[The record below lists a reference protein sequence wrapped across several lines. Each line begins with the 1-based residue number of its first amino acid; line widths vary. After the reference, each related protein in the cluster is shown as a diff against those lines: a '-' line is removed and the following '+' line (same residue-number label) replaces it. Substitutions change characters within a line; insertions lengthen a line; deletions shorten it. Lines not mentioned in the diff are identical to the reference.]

1 MTTQNRWYQPQAS
14 GVSPSSEPSLDIE
27 VSVVIPCL
35 NEAEA
40 VAGVVTEALTAIN
53 ALGIVGEVVVVDNAS
68 TDDTANQAERAGAR
82 IVTESV
88 PGYGRACRTGL
99 ANSRGRFLVL
109 GDGDGTYDFS
119 ALGQLVD
126 PLRNGSDVVM
136 GSRLR
141 GTIEDGAMPWLH
153 RRVGNP
159 FLSWTINRLFASG
172 VSDAHCGLRSIKR
185 ERYEQIN
192 LVTAGMEFASEFV
205 IEVTLA
211 GARIQEVPI
220 TYRRRAGGEPKLR
233 TFRDGW
239 RHMRLMLARAMR
251 KREAGETA
259 SAVAI
264 AKADAGA

>member
-1 MTTQNRWYQPQAS
+1 MTTHNLWYQPQAS
-14 GVSPSSEPSLDIE
+14 GAIPSLERSIDVE

-35 NEAEA
+35 NEAES
-40 VAGVVTEALTAIN
+40 VAGVVTEALTAIGD
-53 ALGIVGEVVVVDNAS
+53 LGIVGEVVVVDNAS
-68 TDDTANQAERAGAR
+68 TDDSAGRAARAGAR
-82 IVTESV
+82 IVTESA
-88 PGYGRACRTGL
+88 PGYGHACRAGL

-119 ALGQLVD
+119 VLGRFVD

-159 FLSWTINRLFASG
+159 FLSWMMNRLFSSG

-185 ERYEQIN
+185 ERYEQ
-192 LVTAGMEFASEFV
+192 LGFASSGMEFASEFV
-205 IEVTLA
+205 IEATLS
-211 GARIQEVPI
+211 GARIDEVPI
-220 TYRRRAGGEPKLR
+220 NYRRRTGGEPKLR

-239 RHMRLMLARAMR
+239 RHLRLMLATAMR
-251 KREAGETA
+251 RRGTGDTA
-259 SAVAI
+259 TAVGIANTDSA
-264 AKADAGA
+264 